1 LRTQKFLSKLIQG
14 ASKLTDKAAYETALG
29 KIADIDKSGYEL
41 NSVLA
46 ICEDL
51 TFNETPGPLAGV
63 PILIKDNIEAIGL
76 PATAGSLALT
86 GTPVVRDSSI
96 AKRLREAGAT
106 IIGATNLSEWAN
118 IRSSKSTS
126 GWSAVGGLT
135 ANPWKHERSAGGS
148 SSGSGAAVGA
158 GIVSMAVG
166 SETDGSIVCPSSLN
180 GCVGIKPTV
189 GSIPRDAMIPISA
202 SQDTPGPMAQ
212 TVSKTALLLDVLTDS
227 KKYSLAV
234 DANSQLR
241 IGVVKEWVTQDPG
254 TNKLFQELLTKLG
267 KQIQITEISLPE
279 PSETDGES
287 EFKVLMQEL
296 NEDLTAYLQT
306 RPGTKVKNL
315 QDVVDFNNANQDLEL
330 KHFGQEYFDLALQLG
345 GRNDEY
351 KKMRAANLDWAVN
364 KVLNPGFENFD
375 ILIGETYAPAWKSNL
390 GGGDDFGSASW
401 ISMAPAIAGTP
412 IGALPMGLVDG
423 LPVAV
428 GLVCRANQE
437 ERLIQAMALVEKVL
451 GLGVL
456 VPTFTKS

>member
-1 LRTQKFLSKLIQG
+1 MSDKSSFERSLS
-14 ASKLTDKAAYETALG
+14 
-29 KIADIDKSGYEL
+29 KIADVDKSGYEL

-46 ICEDL
+46 LSEDL
-51 TFNETPGPLAGV
+51 TFNQTPGVLAGV

-76 PATAGSLALT
+76 PATAGSLALSD
-86 GTPVVRDSSI
+86 TPVVRDSTI
-96 AKRLREAGAT
+96 AKRLRAAGAT
-106 IIGATNLSEWAN
+106 IIGSTNLSEWAN
-118 IRSSKSTS
+118 IRSGKSTS

-135 ANPWKHERSAGGS
+135 ANPWKHAHSAGGS

-166 SETDGSIVCPSSLN
+166 SETDGSIVCPASLN

-212 TVSKTALLLDVLTDS
+212 SVALAVKLLEVLTD
-227 KKYSLAV
+227 KNGYL
-234 DANSQLR
+234 DAINGDNQIR

-254 TNKLFQELLTKLG
+254 TNQLFQELLSKLG
-267 KQIQITEISLPE
+267 KEVKITEISLPA
-279 PSETDGES
+279 PSDQEGES
-287 EFKVLMQEL
+287 EFKVLMHEL
-296 NEDLTAYLQT
+296 NEDLASYLAT
-306 RPGTKVKNL
+306 RQGARVKTL
-315 QDVVDFNNANQDLEL
+315 QDVVDFNLANQGSEL
-330 KHFGQEYFDLALQLG
+330 QHFGQEYFDMALTLG
-345 GRNDEY
+345 GRNGDYE
-351 KKMRAANLDWAVN
+351 KLRKENLDWAVN
-364 KVLNPGFENFD
+364 KVLTPAFEKFD

-428 GLVCRANQE
+428 GVVARANQE
-437 ERLIQAMALVEKVL
+437 DRLVQAMALIERVL
-451 GLGVL
+451 DLGAL
-456 VPTFTKS
+456 QPTFTK